1 MYGCFDVPGLT
12 NCPDGESCQMLEPP
26 TPSNPK
32 PLRLVPLESI
42 LNCNFNSG
50 IQRSV
55 FSYFFYVQELV
66 KKGKKF
72 LTRQHL
78 GITALCPLIVQLDIV
93 VLGHQAKGDFL

>member
-50 IQRSV
+50 IKI
-55 FSYFFYVQELV
+55 YFFLLLLCLRTC
-66 KKGKKF
+66 KKGEQIPNPP
-72 LTRQHL
+72 TPWYYC
-78 GITALCPLIVQLDIV
+78 TVSTDCPLGYSCVRSP
-93 VLGHQAKGDFL
+93 GER